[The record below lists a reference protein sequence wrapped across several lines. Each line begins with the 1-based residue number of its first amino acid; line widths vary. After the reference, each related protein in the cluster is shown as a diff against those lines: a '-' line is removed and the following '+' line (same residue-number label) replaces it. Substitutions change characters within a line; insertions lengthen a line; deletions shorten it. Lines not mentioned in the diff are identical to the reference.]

1 MKNLTKKFRAVVRDG
16 APQDGWHEEQTGETL
31 LPDDVLAL
39 EADTLPELCVEIE
52 KAGVVV
58 PEVPAGSKQA
68 YTQKEYADA
77 VEARFDREA
86 QAIGYDNL
94 AKATTYVASGNSRF
108 AAEARRFIA
117 LRDACWVLCFDALAN
132 PPEIPPAPSEFAET
146 VVTQALA
153 NVGQPVDGSTR

>member
-1 MKNLTKKFRAVVRDG
+1 MKKLTKKFRAVICEG

-39 EADTLPELCVEIE
+39 EADTLPELCEAIK

-58 PEVPAGSKQA
+58 PEVPDDSKQAQPA

-86 QAIGYDNL
+86 QALGYDNL
-94 AKATTYVASGNSRF
+94 AKATTYVVSGNSRF
-108 AAEARRFIA
+108 ASEAKYFIA

-132 PPEIPPAPSEFAET
+132 PPEIPPTPSEFAERI
-146 VVTQALA
+146 VSEALKQVTQT
-153 NVGQPVDGSTR
+153 Q